1 MTDKI
6 VQQNQGDNPEHDVSH
21 VIMMPNIEENV
32 PLPKNSKD
40 ATPEMSMEEEITV
53 RAETIKVISDLK
65 GEPIEPSYKDQK
77 DAVDLAKQM
86 MTNPL
91 LKPEFG
97 TYTNETM
104 AFLAGLVGQTQ
115 CMLVQDL
122 ADFKLYVVNNL
133 VKIIESTDNPKEKTT
148 ALRALGEV
156 DGVDAFKKKT
166 EVTHKLESM
175 EEVEKELLSML
186 NDFKKQGLLKEPAQT
201 IEAEVVEEKTDG
213 VSS

>member
-1 MTDKI
+1 M
-6 VQQNQGDNPEHDVSH
+6 QDNLQPESDVNH
-21 VIMMPNIEENV
+21 VIMMPPIEEGV
-32 PLPKNSKD
+32 PIPKNAKE
-40 ATPEMSMEEEITV
+40 AMPEMSMEEEITV
-53 RAETIKVISDLK
+53 RAETIKVTADLK

-77 DAVDLAKQM
+77 DAVDLAKEM

-133 VKIIESTDNPKEKTT
+133 VKIIESTDNPKEKTA

-166 EVTHKLESM
+166 EVTHKVESM

-186 NDFKKQGLLKEPAQT
+186 NEFKAKGLMKPPAET
-201 IEAEVVEEKTDG
+201 IEAEVIETKDE
-213 VSS
+213 